1 MTATLFYYYDP
12 MCSWCWGYR
21 PVWTAL
27 KQHLPAEVSVV
38 NILGGLAADS
48 DEPMPL
54 ETQEAIQGHWHKIH
68 NLLGTE
74 FNFDFWQKNKPK
86 RSTYK
91 ACRAVIAAT
100 NQNQEG
106 AMIKAIQQGY
116 YLRAMNPSET
126 DVLIQL
132 AKEIGLIAIKF
143 ERDLESRETHKN
155 LSEQI
160 QFTRQSPIS
169 GFPSLALSASSRG
182 SELKPVKKDYHD
194 YRVTLD
200 HILELLKHW

>member
-1 MTATLFYYYDP
+1 

-27 KQHLPAEVSVV
+27 KQHLPAQVRVV

-48 DEPMPL
+48 DEAMSQ
-54 ETQEAIQGHWHKIH
+54 ETQQAIQGYWHKIH

-74 FNFDFWQKNKPK
+74 FNFDFWHNNKPR

-100 NQNQEG
+100 NQGQEE

-132 AKEIGLIAIKF
+132 AKEIGLNATKF
-143 ERDLESRETHKN
+143 EIDLESRETHKK

-169 GFPSLALSASSRG
+169 GFPSLALSVSACG
-182 SELKPVKKDYHD
+182 SELRSVKKDYHD

-200 HILELLKHW
+200 HILELLKQSQN